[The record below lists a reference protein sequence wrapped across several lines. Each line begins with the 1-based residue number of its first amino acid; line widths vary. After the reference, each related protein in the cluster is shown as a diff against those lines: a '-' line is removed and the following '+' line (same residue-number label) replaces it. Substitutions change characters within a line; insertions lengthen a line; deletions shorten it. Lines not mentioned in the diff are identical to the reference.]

1 VTAGGNGRSR
11 RDRSPGAT
19 PSRLP
24 GGSQGAARAR
34 SWVELSIEAPGEY
47 AEPLKSL
54 FARHADGLVAIEHA
68 GGYNPDEGEPP
79 PGPNAPVVVRGYLPV
94 DSTTNSR
101 RAHIEVGVRL
111 ISRIHPLGDLAART
125 IDEREWLSQTVEPVR
140 IGRRLLIVPP
150 GRQRGRARPDD
161 LVIPLEPGLA
171 FGTGHHPTT
180 RMCLEVLEERVRP
193 GDRVL
198 DVGCGSGIL
207 TIAALRLGAGSAV
220 CLDIEEDSVIATTKN
235 LTAAGLADQANVLR
249 GTLPHEAAPAGAF
262 DLVLANISGNVLAMY
277 GQELLRCL
285 APDGALVGSGYMVE
299 RERELARALESDG
312 ARIIET
318 KIAADWVAVVAKS
331 ADARPA

>member
-1 VTAGGNGRSR
+1 VTAR
-11 RDRSPGAT
+11 T
-19 PSRLP
+19 
-24 GGSQGAARAR
+24 R

-54 FARHADGLVAIEHA
+54 FARHADGLIAIEHA

-101 RAHIEVGVRL
+101 QAYIEVGVRL
-111 ISRIHPLGDLAART
+111 ISRIHPLGDLTART
-125 IDEREWLSQTVEPVR
+125 IDEREWLAQTVEPVR

-150 GRQRGRARPDD
+150 GRHRRRARRDD
-161 LVIPLEPGLA
+161 IVIPLEPGLA

-180 RMCLEVLEERVRP
+180 RLCLEVLEERVRS

-207 TIAALRLGAGSAV
+207 TIAALRLGASSAV
-220 CLDIEEDSVIATTKN
+220 CLDIEDDSVVATTKN
-235 LTAAGLADQANVLR
+235 LKAAGLAERAIVRR
-249 GTLPHEAAPAGAF
+249 GTLPNETAPARTF
-262 DLVLANISGNVLAMY
+262 DLVLANISGNVLVMF
-277 GQELLRCL
+277 GQEILRCL
-285 APDGALVGSGYMVE
+285 APDGTFLGSGYMVE
-299 RERELARALESDG
+299 RERELAKALESDG

-318 KIAADWVAVVAKS
+318 KIAAEWVAVVVKLT
-331 ADARPA
+331 DLRPA